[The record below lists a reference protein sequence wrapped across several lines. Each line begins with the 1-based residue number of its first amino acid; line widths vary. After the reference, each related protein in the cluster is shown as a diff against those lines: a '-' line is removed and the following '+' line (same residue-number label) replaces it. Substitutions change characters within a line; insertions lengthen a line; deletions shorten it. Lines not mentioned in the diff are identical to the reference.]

1 MNLHFLLITLI
12 DKIEKLTEALLL
24 ICKLLSLLT
33 AVSRGKKTETSSLS
47 ERKLWTHL
55 DVMRYLKISL
65 STYKRRVKEGLLK
78 PMTLTGDDRYFEEDL
93 TEAMER
99 SRIKGKV

>member
-1 MNLHFLLITLI
+1 MNLSILLHTLI

-33 AVSRGKKTETSSLS
+33 AASRNKKTEISSLS
-47 ERKLWTHL
+47 ERKLWTQRE
-55 DVMRYLKISL
+55 VMEYLSISL

-78 PMTLTGDDRYFEEDL
+78 PITLTGDDRYFEEDL

-99 SRIKGKV
+99 SRMKGKV

>member
-1 MNLHFLLITLI
+1 MNLHIVLMTLI

-24 ICKLLSLLT
+24 IYNLLT
-33 AVSRGKKTETSSLS
+33 LFNTVSRTRKTPITDLS

-55 DVMRYLKISL
+55 EVMDYLNISL
-65 STYKRRVKEGLLK
+65 STYKRRVKDGLLK

>member
-12 DKIEKLTEALLL
+12 DKIEKLTETLLL
-24 ICKLLSLLT
+24 ICQLLTVLT
-33 AVSRGKKTETSSLS
+33 AVSRSAKRQMASLS

-55 DVMRYLKISL
+55 EVMRYLNISL
-65 STYKRRVKEGLLK
+65 STYKRRVKDGILK

-93 TEAMER
+93 TEAMEQ
-99 SRIKGKV
+99 SRMKGKV

>member
-12 DKIEKLTEALLL
+12 DKIEKLTETLLL
-24 ICKLLSLLT
+24 ICQLLTVLT
-33 AVSRGKKTETSSLS
+33 AVSRGVKRQMVSLS

-55 DVMRYLKISL
+55 EVMDYLNISL

-99 SRIKGKV
+99 SRLKGKV

>member
-12 DKIEKLTEALLL
+12 DKIEKLTETLLL
-24 ICKLLSLLT
+24 ICQLLT
-33 AVSRGKKTETSSLS
+33 VLTTVSRGVKKRMVSLS

-55 DVMRYLKISL
+55 EVMDYLNISL

-99 SRIKGKV
+99 SRLKGKV

>member
-1 MNLHFLLITLI
+1 MTLI

-24 ICKLLSLLT
+24 IYKLLTILN
-33 AVSRGKKTETSSLS
+33 AVSNARKTHATSFSQ
-47 ERKLWTHL
+47 RKLWTHL
-55 DVMRYLKISL
+55 EVMDYLGISL

-78 PMTLTGDDRYFEEDL
+78 PITLTGDDRYFEEDL

-99 SRIKGKV
+99 SRMKGKV